1 MKLFGTSGIR
11 GLINDKLTPELAV
24 KAGLTFSTFLGNEGM
39 VAVGMDA
46 RLGNF
51 MLKYSLTAG
60 LLAGGMNVLDLGY
73 SSTPAVLHVVKKL
86 KLKGAVAVTGSHT
99 PPEIHGLLFFKK
111 DTSELFQ
118 SEEEVFEKIFFAES
132 FKREKWNGIGKYSE
146 SSSEKIYVENL
157 LSRFNREFKGYKVV
171 VDAGHSPSSNAL
183 CKILESVGCKV
194 YMLNT
199 DLDGRFP
206 SRPPNPLPEYL
217 DMLKKKVT
225 NADADFGIA
234 LDGDGD
240 RATFVDE
247 RGNVVL
253 PDYMGALF
261 SKYELID
268 KKGGVIVCPINTSN
282 VIYYVLENYGGRYV
296 HTRIGPPAMA
306 EALVKTEN
314 AIYAF
319 EETGKYIWPENVYY
333 GDPGFAALRLLEI
346 LSRDGSLSSI
356 IDEFPKYYIKK
367 LAIPCPDEKKK
378 AVLEKIQ
385 KMLYKKEDV
394 ELVLVDGVKVVFP
407 NRDWILLRPSGTE
420 PVFRCFV
427 ESSSEKKLEEL
438 VKKALKIVE
447 EAMKGC

>member
-132 FKREKWNGIGKYSE
+132 FKREKWNGI
-146 SSSEKIYVENL
+146 
-157 LSRFNREFKGYKVV
+157 
-171 VDAGHSPSSNAL
+171 SPSSNAL

>member
-1 MKLFGTSGIR
+1 
-11 GLINDKLTPELAV
+11 
-24 KAGLTFSTFLGNEGM
+24 
-39 VAVGMDA
+39 
-46 RLGNF
+46 
-51 MLKYSLTAG
+51 
-60 LLAGGMNVLDLGY
+60 
-73 SSTPAVLHVVKKL
+73 
-86 KLKGAVAVTGSHT
+86 GSHT

-132 FKREKWNGIGKYSE
+132 FKREKWNGIGKYYE